1 MKKAES
7 PVVDMKEVEERVTF
21 WYKNRVEMGLHEFL
35 GWTREQLDDWNAS
48 QKVPRVG

>member
-7 PVVDMKEVEERVTF
+7 PVVDTKEVEARVTF

-35 GWTREQLDDWNAS
+35 CWTREQLAEWNAS
-48 QKVPRVG
+48 QKVSRVG